1 MVQKYKRKYGNSEKI
16 ADSIWQSMNLLIE
29 MNDFLLMGDPE
40 TYEGHINMLRSK
52 LTSRDIAMYRASDV
66 YYSKKSNLG
75 KTFRAFHNFIKSQ
88 YLYNYCSP
96 IQDKKLDILDVGIG
110 RGGELNKYFS
120 ARVKSIVGI
129 DVDVEGLFSAGS
141 DSTIGRY
148 LNMKKK
154 FPNFPPTDLVHASF
168 GISLFKP
175 DQQYSGLQNMTEQNK
190 KNISKINTKKYDL
203 ISAMFSIHYLFKDND
218 TVNAMIEN
226 FSLLKSGGYFLCCLF
241 DGNLLHE
248 KIKDTKILEEYY
260 TTDSGEKEMLF
271 SIKALYDTKT
281 KNLNTNGLAI
291 SYFTSTFMTESSEWV
306 EYLVTPEHLI
316 STMKKANLELVET
329 ETFQNIYAMSKDF
342 LMKGIE
348 YDAGKDT
355 QKYLFDVRDYYN
367 LDISI
372 NKAAFEMTRL
382 NRFYVFRKT

>member
-1 MVQKYKRKYGNSEKI
+1 
-16 ADSIWQSMNLLIE
+16 
-29 MNDFLLMGDPE
+29 
-40 TYEGHINMLRSK
+40 
-52 LTSRDIAMYRASDV
+52 
-66 YYSKKSNLG
+66 
-75 KTFRAFHNFIKSQ
+75 
-88 YLYNYCSP
+88 
-96 IQDKKLDILDVGIG
+96 
-110 RGGELNKYFS
+110 
-120 ARVKSIVGI
+120 
-129 DVDVEGLFSAGS
+129 
-141 DSTIGRY
+141 
-148 LNMKKK
+148 
-154 FPNFPPTDLVHASF
+154 
-168 GISLFKP
+168 
-175 DQQYSGLQNMTEQNK
+175 
-190 KNISKINTKKYDL
+190 
-203 ISAMFSIHYLFKDND
+203 MFSINYLFKDND
-218 TVNAMIEN
+218 TVNAMIET
-226 FSLLKSGGYFLCCLF
+226 FSLLKPGGYFLCCLF